1 MPRRSLPSSP
11 APRHP
16 ESPQSLASDTPER
29 RKRPKPRGCLE
40 AGVYVPGQRAGAAAG
55 GASLPGR
62 GWRARPLQSPCPS
75 SPSLSPHPAG
85 LNPGVG
91 GGRGAGRMSGSQSN
105 DTKRQFLL
113 ERLLDAVKQCQIRF
127 GGRKEIASDSDS
139 RVTCLCAQ
147 FESVLQHGL
156 KRSRGLAL
164 TAAAIKQAAGFS
176 SKTETEPVFWY
187 YVKEVL
193 NKHEL
198 QPFYSLRNISTDVG
212 RGRAWLRC
220 ALNEHSLERYIHML
234 LADRI
239 RLRVTCLCAQFE
251 SVLQHGLK
259 RSRGLALTAAA
270 IKQAAGFSSKTETE
284 PVFWYYVKE
293 VLNKHELQRF
303 YSLRNI
309 STDVGRGRAWLRC
322 ALNEHSLERYIHMLL
337 ADRIRLSIFYE
348 DWAFVMD
355 EEWSSMLP
363 TMAAGLNSIL
373 FAINIDNKDLNGQS
387 KYTPTVSDLLK
398 ESTQNMTSLLKEST
412 QGVSSLLREITA
424 SSAVSILM
432 KPDQES
438 DPLPVVSRNV
448 SVDVKCK
455 KDRKKKKKVTNIISF
470 DDEEEE
476 QNFGDI
482 FKKTSGT
489 GESSEENSD
498 RSSVNIMSTFE
509 SSFGQNS
516 NGSQSS
522 NSWKIDSVSFN
533 GEFGYQKLDVKSI
546 DDEDIDENE
555 DEVYGKPLG
564 QKKLEDHTEVS
575 ENSRPLDGNT
585 CLSQMHSWAPLQVLH
600 GDSDVLFPL
609 SGVGSYTS
617 ADATLN
623 NLENGNGPQSNILT
637 GPELQY
643 SVEASPPVQ
652 GSPLSN
658 LLPSTPVP
666 ESMTINELRQA
677 IVAMMNRKD
686 ELEEENRSLR
696 NLLDGEM
703 EHSAVLRQEIDNL
716 KRKVSEQEERH
727 VAKIQALARENEVL
741 KVQLKKYVGAVQ
753 MLKREGQ
760 TTEVVP
766 NLWNIDGEVTVP
778 EQKPVE
784 VSEELAS
791 SYERKLI
798 EVAEMHGELI
808 EFNERLH
815 RALIA
820 KEALVSQ
827 MRQELIDLRG
837 PVPGDLSQ
845 TSEDQ
850 SLSDFEISNRAL
862 INVWI
867 PSVFLRGK
875 AANAFHVYQVYIR
888 IKDDE
893 WNVYRRYAEFR
904 SLHHKLQN
912 KYPQVRA
919 YSFPPK
925 KAIGNKDAKFV
936 EERRKQLQNYLRNVM
951 NKIIQTVPEFA
962 ANPKKETLIQLIPFF
977 MGKKKKE
984 KRKK

>member
-1 MPRRSLPSSP
+1 MN
-11 APRHP
+11 
-16 ESPQSLASDTPER
+16 
-29 RKRPKPRGCLE
+29 C
-40 AGVYVPGQRAGAAAG
+40 
-55 GASLPGR
+55 
-62 GWRARPLQSPCPS
+62 
-75 SPSLSPHPAG
+75 
-85 LNPGVG
+85 
-91 GGRGAGRMSGSQSN
+91 GSKNN

-147 FESVLQHGL
+147 FEAVLQHGL

-187 YVKEVL
+187 YVREVL

-198 QPFYSLRNISTDVG
+198 QRFYSLRTITTDIG

-220 ALNEHSLERYIHML
+220 ALNEHSLERYVHML
-234 LADRI
+234 LAD
-239 RLRVTCLCAQFE
+239 
-251 SVLQHGLK
+251 K
-259 RSRGLALTAAA
+259 
-270 IKQAAGFSSKTETE
+270 
-284 PVFWYYVKE
+284 
-293 VLNKHELQRF
+293 N
-303 YSLRNI
+303 
-309 STDVGRGRAWLRC
+309 
-322 ALNEHSLERYIHMLL
+322 
-337 ADRIRLSIFYE
+337 RLSVFYE
-348 DWAFVMD
+348 DWSFMMD
-355 EEWSSMLP
+355 EERSSMIP

-387 KYTPTVSDLLK
+387 KCTPTVSDLLK
-398 ESTQNMTSLLKEST
+398 ESTQNVTSLLKEST

-424 SSAVSILM
+424 SSAVSILI
-432 KPDQES
+432 KPDQDS
-438 DPLPVVSRNV
+438 DPLPVLSKNV
-448 SVDVKCK
+448 SVDLKCR
-455 KDRKKKKKVTNIISF
+455 KDRKKKKRVTHIISF
-470 DDEEEE
+470 DEEEDE
-476 QNFGDI
+476 QNLGDTL
-482 FKKTSGT
+482 KTAVA

-498 RSSVNIMSTFE
+498 KSSAFVLPFSE
-509 SSFGQNS
+509 GSLVQNL
-516 NGSQSS
+516 NGNQ
-522 NSWKIDSVSFN
+522 NTHLWKSDSMFLN
-533 GEFGYQKLDVKSI
+533 GECSYQKLDVKSI
-546 DDEDIDENE
+546 DDEDVDENE
-555 DEVYGKPLG
+555 EEIYGKILG
-564 QKKLEDHTEVS
+564 NKGVEDETKDS
-575 ENSRPLDGNT
+575 EKPHEGGTCNSQICT
-585 CLSQMHSWAPLQVLH
+585 WTPLQILN
-600 GDSDVLFPL
+600 DNSDILFPV
-609 SGVGSYTS
+609 SAVGSYS
-617 ADATLN
+617 QIG
-623 NLENGNGPQSNILT
+623 NLENGDGHESAVLAV
-637 GPELQY
+637 ELAQRGSELPY
-643 SVEASPPVQ
+643 RVDASTPVQ
-652 GSPLSN
+652 VNALSN
-658 LLPSTPVP
+658 MLPSATVP

-686 ELEEENRSLR
+686 ELEEQNRSLR

-703 EHSAVLRQEIDNL
+703 EHSALLRQEIENL
-716 KRKVSEQEERH
+716 RRKVAEHEERH
-727 VAKIQALARENEVL
+727 AAKIQALARENEVL

-760 TTEVVP
+760 TAEVLP
-766 NLWNIDGEVTVP
+766 NLWNIDGEFTIP
-778 EQKPVE
+778 EQKQIE
-784 VSEELAS
+784 NHEELAN

-815 RALIA
+815 RALMA

-904 SLHHKLQN
+904 TLHHKLQN
-912 KYPQVRA
+912 KYHQVRTFN
-919 YSFPPK
+919 FPPK

-951 NKIIQTVPEFA
+951 NKIIQTVPEFTVS
-962 ANPKKETLIQLIPFF
+962 PKKETLIQLMPFF
-977 MGKKKKE
+977 VDIQPVGEPVSKSNRSRVATRFPKLSRHHQRE
-984 KRKK
+984 PRNLEPQSGDL

>member
-1 MPRRSLPSSP
+1 
-11 APRHP
+11 
-16 ESPQSLASDTPER
+16 
-29 RKRPKPRGCLE
+29 
-40 AGVYVPGQRAGAAAG
+40 
-55 GASLPGR
+55 
-62 GWRARPLQSPCPS
+62 
-75 SPSLSPHPAG
+75 
-85 LNPGVG
+85 
-91 GGRGAGRMSGSQSN
+91 MSGSQSN
-105 DTKRQFLL
+105 DNKRQFLL

-198 QPFYSLRNISTDVG
+198 QRFYSLKNISTDVG

-234 LADRI
+234 LAD
-239 RLRVTCLCAQFE
+239 
-251 SVLQHGLK
+251 K
-259 RSRGLALTAAA
+259 
-270 IKQAAGFSSKTETE
+270 
-284 PVFWYYVKE
+284 
-293 VLNKHELQRF
+293 
-303 YSLRNI
+303 
-309 STDVGRGRAWLRC
+309 
-322 ALNEHSLERYIHMLL
+322 
-337 ADRIRLSIFYE
+337 IRLSIFYE

-355 EEWSSMLP
+355 EERSSMLP

-398 ESTQNMTSLLKEST
+398 ESTQNVTSLLKEST

-424 SSAVSILM
+424 SSAVSILI

-448 SVDVKCK
+448 NADTKCK

-470 DDEEEE
+470 DDEEDE
-476 QNFGDI
+476 QNSGDI
-482 FKKTSGT
+482 FKKTGGT
-489 GESSEENSD
+489 GESSEDNSD

-509 SSFGQNS
+509 SPFGPNS

-533 GEFGYQKLDVKSI
+533 GEYGYQKLDVKSI

-555 DEVYGKPLG
+555 DEVYGKPRG
-564 QKKLEDHTEVS
+564 QKSMEDHTEVS
-575 ENSRPLDGNT
+575 EKPLDGNT

-609 SGVGSYTS
+609 SGVGSYAP

-623 NLENGNGPQSNILT
+623 NLENGSGPQSSILT

-652 GSPLSN
+652 GSPLSS

-760 TTEVVP
+760 TAEVVP

-893 WNVYRRYAEFR
+893 WNVYRRYTEFR

-951 NKIIQTVPEFA
+951 NKIIQAIPEFA
-962 ANPKKETLIQLIPFF
+962 ANPKKETLIQLMPFF
-977 MGKKKKE
+977 IDITPGEPVSKNSRTRVASRFPKLSRNHPRE
-984 KRKK
+984 PRNVEPQSGDL

>member
-1 MPRRSLPSSP
+1 
-11 APRHP
+11 
-16 ESPQSLASDTPER
+16 
-29 RKRPKPRGCLE
+29 
-40 AGVYVPGQRAGAAAG
+40 
-55 GASLPGR
+55 
-62 GWRARPLQSPCPS
+62 
-75 SPSLSPHPAG
+75 
-85 LNPGVG
+85 
-91 GGRGAGRMSGSQSN
+91 MSGSQNN
-105 DTKRQFLL
+105 DIKRQFLL

-147 FESVLQHGL
+147 FEAVLQHGL

-176 SKTETEPVFWY
+176 SKTETEPVFWF

-193 NKHEL
+193 SKHEL
-198 QPFYSLRNISTDVG
+198 QRFYSLRHITLDVG

-220 ALNEHSLERYIHML
+220 ALNEHSLERYLHML
-234 LADRI
+234 LADR
-239 RLRVTCLCAQFE
+239 
-251 SVLQHGLK
+251 S
-259 RSRGLALTAAA
+259 
-270 IKQAAGFSSKTETE
+270 
-284 PVFWYYVKE
+284 
-293 VLNKHELQRF
+293 
-303 YSLRNI
+303 
-309 STDVGRGRAWLRC
+309 
-322 ALNEHSLERYIHMLL
+322 
-337 ADRIRLSIFYE
+337 RLSTFYE
-348 DWAFVMD
+348 DWSFVMD
-355 EEWSSMLP
+355 EERSSMLP

-373 FAINIDNKDLNGQS
+373 FSINIDNKDLNGQS
-387 KYTPTVSDLLK
+387 KFAPTVSDLLK
-398 ESTQNMTSLLKEST
+398 ESTQNVTSLLKEST

-424 SSAVSILM
+424 SSAVSILI
-432 KPDQES
+432 KPEQET
-438 DPLPVVSRNV
+438 DPLPVMPKHIGA
-448 SVDVKCK
+448 DAKCK
-455 KDRKKKKKVTNIISF
+455 KERKKKKKVTNIISF
-470 DDEEEE
+470 DNEDDE
-476 QNFGDI
+476 QNAGDG
-482 FKKTSGT
+482 FKKLPGT

-498 RSSVNIMSTFE
+498 RSSVNIMSAFE
-509 SSFGQNS
+509 SPFGPNS

-522 NSWKIDSVSFN
+522 NSWKIDSLSLN

-546 DDEDIDENE
+546 DDEDVDENE
-555 DEVYGKPLG
+555 DDVYMPGRK
-564 QKKLEDHTEVS
+564 HMSHS
-575 ENSRPLDGNT
+575 ESPEKPLDGNT
-585 CLSQMHSWAPLQVLH
+585 CLSQRHSWAPLQVLH
-600 GDSDVLFPL
+600 GDTDVLFPV
-609 SGVGSYTS
+609 SGMGSFSPADAPVGS
-617 ADATLN
+617 
-623 NLENGNGPQSNILT
+623 LENGT
-637 GPELQY
+637 GPEDRVLPDPGPRY
-643 SVEASPPVQ
+643 NVEASSPGQ
-652 GSPLSN
+652 GSPLSS
-658 LLPSTPVP
+658 LLPSASVP

-703 EHSAVLRQEIDNL
+703 EHSAALRQEVDTL
-716 KRKVSEQEERH
+716 KRKVAEQEERH
-727 VAKIQALARENEVL
+727 VTKIQALARENEVL

-760 TTEVVP
+760 TAEVVP
-766 NLWNIDGEVTVP
+766 NLWNVDGEVTVT
-778 EQKPVE
+778 EQKPGE
-784 VSEELAS
+784 VAEELAS

-815 RALIA
+815 RALVA

-893 WNVYRRYAEFR
+893 WNVYRRYTEFR

-919 YSFPPK
+919 YNFPPK

-951 NKIIQTVPEFA
+951 NKVIQMVPEFA
-962 ANPKKETLIQLIPFF
+962 TNPKKETLVQLMPFF
-977 MGKKKKE
+977 VDVTPGEPLNKNSRPKVASRFPKLSRSHPRE
-984 KRKK
+984 ARNVEPQSGDL

>member
-1 MPRRSLPSSP
+1 MSLKQYRIS
-11 APRHP
+11 A
-16 ESPQSLASDTPER
+16 
-29 RKRPKPRGCLE
+29 
-40 AGVYVPGQRAGAAAG
+40 
-55 GASLPGR
+55 
-62 GWRARPLQSPCPS
+62 
-75 SPSLSPHPAG
+75 
-85 LNPGVG
+85 
-91 GGRGAGRMSGSQSN
+91 GSQSN

-147 FESVLQHGL
+147 FE
-156 KRSRGLAL
+156 A
-164 TAAAIKQAAGFS
+164 
-176 SKTETEPVFWY
+176 
-187 YVKEVL
+187 
-193 NKHEL
+193 
-198 QPFYSLRNISTDVG
+198 
-212 RGRAWLRC
+212 
-220 ALNEHSLERYIHML
+220 
-234 LADRI
+234 
-239 RLRVTCLCAQFE
+239 
-251 SVLQHGLK
+251 VLQHGLK

-303 YSLRNI
+303 YSLKAI
-309 STDVGRGRAWLRC
+309 TTDIGRGRAWLRC
-322 ALNEHSLERYIHMLL
+322 ALNEHSLERYVHMLL
-337 ADRIRLSIFYE
+337 ADKNRLSVFYE
-348 DWAFVMD
+348 DWSFLMD
-355 EEWSSMLP
+355 EERSSMIP

-387 KYTPTVSDLLK
+387 KCIPTVSDLLK
-398 ESTQNMTSLLKEST
+398 ESTQNVTSLLKEST

-424 SSAVSILM
+424 SSAVSILI
-432 KPDQES
+432 KSDQDI
-438 DPLPVVSRNV
+438 DPLPVLSKNV
-448 SVDVKCK
+448 NADLKSK
-455 KDRKKKKKVTNIISF
+455 KDRKKKKRVTNIISF
-470 DDEEEE
+470 DEEEDE
-476 QNFGDI
+476 QNFGDAI
-482 FKKTSGT
+482 KTLVT

-498 RSSVNIMSTFE
+498 ISSVFVLPSSE
-509 SSFGQNS
+509 SNLGKKMNGNES
-516 NGSQSS
+516 NHLWKS
-522 NSWKIDSVSFN
+522 NSVFMN
-533 GEFGYQKLDVKSI
+533 GECEYQKLDVKSI

-555 DEVYGKPLG
+555 DELYGRTSGNKGTEDEVEASEKPHE
-564 QKKLEDHTEVS
+564 KS
-575 ENSRPLDGNT
+575 ACNSQI
-585 CLSQMHSWAPLQVLH
+585 CSWTPLQVLND
-600 GDSDVLFPL
+600 DSDVLFPV
-609 SGVGSYTS
+609 SAVGSYSQT
-617 ADATLN
+617 D
-623 NLENGNGPQSNILT
+623 NLENGEGHESVLAV
-637 GPELQY
+637 ELVQRRSDLPY
-643 SVEASPPVQ
+643 RREVSPPAQVNN
-652 GSPLSN
+652 LSSM
-658 LLPSTPVP
+658 LPSATVP

-686 ELEEENRSLR
+686 ELEEQNRSLR

-703 EHSAVLRQEIDNL
+703 EHSAVLRQEMDSWR
-716 KRKVSEQEERH
+716 RKVAEQEERH
-727 VAKIQALARENEVL
+727 ATKVQALARENEVL

-753 MLKREGQ
+753 MLRREGQ
-760 TTEVVP
+760 TVEVLP
-766 NLWNIDGEVTVP
+766 NIWSTDAEFTIP
-778 EQKPVE
+778 EQKQVE
-784 VSEELAS
+784 NNEELAS

-815 RALIA
+815 RALMA

-912 KYPQVRA
+912 KYQQVRTFN
-919 YSFPPK
+919 FPPK

-951 NKIIQTVPEFA
+951 NKIIQTVPEFTA
-962 ANPKKETLIQLIPFF
+962 SPKKETLIQLMPFF
-977 MGKKKKE
+977 VTWTLLQPS
-984 KRKK
+984 

>member
-1 MPRRSLPSSP
+1 MFTFRVRGRGLQPAALHFRGGAGAPSVSQGLSP
-11 APRHP
+11 A
-16 ESPQSLASDTPER
+16 SPSPPTPAGR
-29 RKRPKPRGCLE
+29 SSRGC
-40 AGVYVPGQRAGAAAG
+40 
-55 GASLPGR
+55 
-62 GWRARPLQSPCPS
+62 
-75 SPSLSPHPAG
+75 
-85 LNPGVG
+85 G
-91 GGRGAGRMSGSQSN
+91 GGGTGRMSGSQSN

-164 TAAAIKQAAGFS
+164 TAAAI
-176 SKTETEPVFWY
+176 
-187 YVKEVL
+187 
-193 NKHEL
+193 
-198 QPFYSLRNISTDVG
+198 R
-212 RGRAWLRC
+212 
-220 ALNEHSLERYIHML
+220 
-234 LADRI
+234 
-239 RLRVTCLCAQFE
+239 
-251 SVLQHGLK
+251 
-259 RSRGLALTAAA
+259 
-270 IKQAAGFSSKTETE
+270 QAAGFSSKTETE

-322 ALNEHSLERYIHMLL
+322 ALNEHSLERYVHMLL
-337 ADRIRLSIFYE
+337 ADKIRLSIFYE

-355 EEWSSMLP
+355 EERSSMLP

-398 ESTQNMTSLLKEST
+398 ESTQNVTSLLKEST

-424 SSAVSILM
+424 STAVSILI

-438 DPLPVVSRNV
+438 DPLPVVSRV
-448 SVDVKCK
+448 STDAKCK

-470 DDEEEE
+470 DDEEDE
-476 QNFGDI
+476 QSFGDI
-482 FKKTSGT
+482 FKKTGGT

-498 RSSVNIMSTFE
+498 RSSVHIMSTFE
-509 SSFGQNS
+509 SPFGPNS

-533 GEFGYQKLDVKSI
+533 GEYGYQKLDVKSI

-564 QKKLEDHTEVS
+564 QKSMEDHTEVS
-575 ENSRPLDGNT
+575 EKPLDGNT

-600 GDSDVLFPL
+600 GDSEVLFPL
-609 SGVGSYTS
+609 SGVGSYAP
-617 ADATLN
+617 ADAALN
-623 NLENGNGPQSNILT
+623 TLENGSGPQSSILT

-652 GSPLSN
+652 GSPLNN

-760 TTEVVP
+760 SAEVVP

-893 WNVYRRYAEFR
+893 WNVYRRYTEFR

-951 NKIIQTVPEFA
+951 NKIIQAVPEFA
-962 ANPKKETLIQLIPFF
+962 ASPKKETLIQLMPFF
-977 MGKKKKE
+977 IGQE
-984 KRKK
+984 LEIQGDVH

>member
-1 MPRRSLPSSP
+1 
-11 APRHP
+11 
-16 ESPQSLASDTPER
+16 
-29 RKRPKPRGCLE
+29 
-40 AGVYVPGQRAGAAAG
+40 
-55 GASLPGR
+55 
-62 GWRARPLQSPCPS
+62 
-75 SPSLSPHPAG
+75 
-85 LNPGVG
+85 
-91 GGRGAGRMSGSQSN
+91 MSGSQNN

-147 FESVLQHGL
+147 FEAVLQHGL

-187 YVKEVL
+187 YVREVL

-198 QPFYSLRNISTDVG
+198 QRFYSLRTITTDIG

-220 ALNEHSLERYIHML
+220 ALNEHSLERYVHML
-234 LADRI
+234 LAD
-239 RLRVTCLCAQFE
+239 
-251 SVLQHGLK
+251 K
-259 RSRGLALTAAA
+259 
-270 IKQAAGFSSKTETE
+270 
-284 PVFWYYVKE
+284 
-293 VLNKHELQRF
+293 N
-303 YSLRNI
+303 
-309 STDVGRGRAWLRC
+309 
-322 ALNEHSLERYIHMLL
+322 
-337 ADRIRLSIFYE
+337 RLSVFYE
-348 DWAFVMD
+348 DWSFMMD
-355 EEWSSMLP
+355 EERSSMIP

-387 KYTPTVSDLLK
+387 KCTPTVSDLLK
-398 ESTQNMTSLLKEST
+398 ESTQNVTSLLKEST

-424 SSAVSILM
+424 SSAVSILI
-432 KPDQES
+432 KPDQDT
-438 DPLPVVSRNV
+438 DPLPVLSKNV
-448 SVDVKCK
+448 SAGMRAKCK
-455 KDRKKKKKVTNIISF
+455 QWNKEMQGLVTRMKQHHEDVEDDERNISEHAGSSDLKCRKDRKKKKRVTHIISF
-470 DDEEEE
+470 DEEEDE
-476 QNFGDI
+476 QNLGDTL
-482 FKKTSGT
+482 KTAVA

-498 RSSVNIMSTFE
+498 KSSAFVLP
-509 SSFGQNS
+509 SSEGSLVQNL
-516 NGSQSS
+516 NGNQ
-522 NSWKIDSVSFN
+522 NTHLWKNDSMFLN
-533 GEFGYQKLDVKSI
+533 GECSYQKLDVKSI
-546 DDEDIDENE
+546 DDEDVDENE
-555 DEVYGKPLG
+555 EEIYGKMLRNKG
-564 QKKLEDHTEVS
+564 VEDETKVS
-575 ENSRPLDGNT
+575 EKPHEGDTCNSQICT
-585 CLSQMHSWAPLQVLH
+585 WTPLQILN
-600 GDSDVLFPL
+600 DNSEILFPV
-609 SGVGSYTS
+609 SAVGSYS
-617 ADATLN
+617 QIG
-623 NLENGNGPQSNILT
+623 NLENGDGHESAVLAV
-637 GPELQY
+637 ELAQRGSELPY
-643 SVEASPPVQ
+643 RVDVSPPVQ
-652 GSPLSN
+652 VNALSN
-658 LLPSTPVP
+658 MLPSATVP

-686 ELEEENRSLR
+686 ELEEQNRSLR

-703 EHSAVLRQEIDNL
+703 EHSALLRQEIENL
-716 KRKVSEQEERH
+716 RRKVAEQEERH
-727 VAKIQALARENEVL
+727 AAKIQALARENEVL

-760 TTEVVP
+760 TAEVLP
-766 NLWNIDGEVTVP
+766 NLWNIDGEFTIP
-778 EQKPVE
+778 EQKQVE
-784 VSEELAS
+784 NNEELS
-791 SYERKLI
+791 NSYERKLI

-815 RALIA
+815 RALMA

-912 KYPQVRA
+912 KYHQVRTFN
-919 YSFPPK
+919 FPPK

-951 NKIIQTVPEFA
+951 NKIIQTVPEFTVS
-962 ANPKKETLIQLIPFF
+962 PKKETLIQLMPFF
-977 MGKKKKE
+977 VDIQPVGEPVSKSNRSRVATRFPKLSRHHQRE
-984 KRKK
+984 PRNLEPQSGDL

>member
-1 MPRRSLPSSP
+1 MSLKQYRIS
-11 APRHP
+11 A
-16 ESPQSLASDTPER
+16 
-29 RKRPKPRGCLE
+29 
-40 AGVYVPGQRAGAAAG
+40 
-55 GASLPGR
+55 
-62 GWRARPLQSPCPS
+62 
-75 SPSLSPHPAG
+75 
-85 LNPGVG
+85 
-91 GGRGAGRMSGSQSN
+91 GSQSN

-147 FESVLQHGL
+147 FE
-156 KRSRGLAL
+156 A
-164 TAAAIKQAAGFS
+164 
-176 SKTETEPVFWY
+176 
-187 YVKEVL
+187 
-193 NKHEL
+193 
-198 QPFYSLRNISTDVG
+198 
-212 RGRAWLRC
+212 
-220 ALNEHSLERYIHML
+220 
-234 LADRI
+234 
-239 RLRVTCLCAQFE
+239 
-251 SVLQHGLK
+251 VLQHGLK

-303 YSLRNI
+303 YSLKAI
-309 STDVGRGRAWLRC
+309 TTDIGRGRAWLRC
-322 ALNEHSLERYIHMLL
+322 ALNEHSLERYVHMLL
-337 ADRIRLSIFYE
+337 ADKNRLSVFYE
-348 DWAFVMD
+348 DWSFLMD
-355 EEWSSMLP
+355 EERSSMIP

-387 KYTPTVSDLLK
+387 KCIPTVSDLLK
-398 ESTQNMTSLLKEST
+398 ESTQNVTSLLKEST

-424 SSAVSILM
+424 SSAVSILI
-432 KPDQES
+432 KSDQDI
-438 DPLPVVSRNV
+438 DPLPVLSKNV
-448 SVDVKCK
+448 NADLKSK
-455 KDRKKKKKVTNIISF
+455 KDRKKKKRVTNIISF
-470 DDEEEE
+470 DEEEDE
-476 QNFGDI
+476 QNFGDAI
-482 FKKTSGT
+482 KTLVT

-498 RSSVNIMSTFE
+498 ISSVFVLPLSE
-509 SSFGQNS
+509 SNLGKKMNGHES
-516 NGSQSS
+516 NHLWKS
-522 NSWKIDSVSFN
+522 NSVFMN
-533 GEFGYQKLDVKSI
+533 GECEYQKLDVKSI

-555 DEVYGKPLG
+555 DELYGKTSG
-564 QKKLEDHTEVS
+564 NKGTEDEVEAS
-575 ENSRPLDGNT
+575 EKPHEKSACNSQI
-585 CLSQMHSWAPLQVLH
+585 CSWTPLQVLND
-600 GDSDVLFPL
+600 DSDVLFPV
-609 SGVGSYTS
+609 SAVGSYSQT
-617 ADATLN
+617 D
-623 NLENGNGPQSNILT
+623 NLENGEGHESVLAV
-637 GPELQY
+637 ELVQRRSDLPY
-643 SVEASPPVQ
+643 RREVSPPAQ
-652 GSPLSN
+652 ENNLSSM
-658 LLPSTPVP
+658 LPSATVP

-686 ELEEENRSLR
+686 ELEEQNRSLR

-703 EHSAVLRQEIDNL
+703 EHSAVLRQEMDSWR
-716 KRKVSEQEERH
+716 RKVAEQEERH
-727 VAKIQALARENEVL
+727 ATKVQALARENEVL

-753 MLKREGQ
+753 MLRREGQ
-760 TTEVVP
+760 TVEVLP
-766 NLWNIDGEVTVP
+766 NIWSTDAEFTIP
-778 EQKPVE
+778 EQKQVE
-784 VSEELAS
+784 NNEELAS

-815 RALIA
+815 RALMA

-912 KYPQVRA
+912 KYQQVRTFN
-919 YSFPPK
+919 FPPK

-951 NKIIQTVPEFA
+951 NKIIQTVPEFTA
-962 ANPKKETLIQLIPFF
+962 SPKKETLIQLMPFF
-977 MGKKKKE
+977 VASSFLEDKVMRRLAERSRVPTGKHVSVPTTRNE
-984 KRKK
+984 KVAVEMLLKYLFATK

>member
-1 MPRRSLPSSP
+1 
-11 APRHP
+11 
-16 ESPQSLASDTPER
+16 
-29 RKRPKPRGCLE
+29 
-40 AGVYVPGQRAGAAAG
+40 
-55 GASLPGR
+55 
-62 GWRARPLQSPCPS
+62 
-75 SPSLSPHPAG
+75 
-85 LNPGVG
+85 
-91 GGRGAGRMSGSQSN
+91 MSGSQSN

-147 FESVLQHGL
+147 FE
-156 KRSRGLAL
+156 A
-164 TAAAIKQAAGFS
+164 
-176 SKTETEPVFWY
+176 
-187 YVKEVL
+187 
-193 NKHEL
+193 
-198 QPFYSLRNISTDVG
+198 
-212 RGRAWLRC
+212 
-220 ALNEHSLERYIHML
+220 
-234 LADRI
+234 
-239 RLRVTCLCAQFE
+239 
-251 SVLQHGLK
+251 VLQHGLK

-303 YSLRNI
+303 YSLKAI
-309 STDVGRGRAWLRC
+309 TTDIGRGRAWLRC
-322 ALNEHSLERYIHMLL
+322 ALNEHSLERYVHMLL
-337 ADRIRLSIFYE
+337 ADKNRLSVFYE
-348 DWAFVMD
+348 DWSFLMD
-355 EEWSSMLP
+355 EERSSMIP

-387 KYTPTVSDLLK
+387 KCIPTVSDLLK
-398 ESTQNMTSLLKEST
+398 ESTQNVTSLLKEST

-424 SSAVSILM
+424 SSAVSILI
-432 KPDQES
+432 KSDQDI
-438 DPLPVVSRNV
+438 DPLPVLSKNV
-448 SVDVKCK
+448 NADLKSK
-455 KDRKKKKKVTNIISF
+455 KDRKKKKRVTNIISF
-470 DDEEEE
+470 DEEEDE
-476 QNFGDI
+476 QNFGDAI
-482 FKKTSGT
+482 KTLVT

-498 RSSVNIMSTFE
+498 ISSVFVLPSSE
-509 SSFGQNS
+509 SNLGKKMNGNES
-516 NGSQSS
+516 NHLWKS
-522 NSWKIDSVSFN
+522 NSVFMN
-533 GEFGYQKLDVKSI
+533 GECEYQKLDVKSI

-555 DEVYGKPLG
+555 DELYGRTSGNKGTEDEVEASEKPHE
-564 QKKLEDHTEVS
+564 KS
-575 ENSRPLDGNT
+575 ACNSQI
-585 CLSQMHSWAPLQVLH
+585 CSWTPLQVLND
-600 GDSDVLFPL
+600 DSDVLFPV
-609 SGVGSYTS
+609 SAVGSYSQT
-617 ADATLN
+617 D
-623 NLENGNGPQSNILT
+623 NLENGEGHESVLAV
-637 GPELQY
+637 ELVQRRSDLPY
-643 SVEASPPVQ
+643 RREVSPPAQVNN
-652 GSPLSN
+652 LSSM
-658 LLPSTPVP
+658 LPSATVP

-686 ELEEENRSLR
+686 ELEEQNRSLR

-703 EHSAVLRQEIDNL
+703 EHSAVLRQEMDSWR
-716 KRKVSEQEERH
+716 RKVAEQEERH
-727 VAKIQALARENEVL
+727 ATKVQALARENEVL

-753 MLKREGQ
+753 MLRREGQ
-760 TTEVVP
+760 TVEVLP
-766 NLWNIDGEVTVP
+766 NIWSTDAEFTIP
-778 EQKPVE
+778 EQKQVE
-784 VSEELAS
+784 NNEELAS

-815 RALIA
+815 RALMA

-912 KYPQVRA
+912 KYQQVRTFN
-919 YSFPPK
+919 FPPK

-951 NKIIQTVPEFA
+951 NKIIQTVPEFTA
-962 ANPKKETLIQLIPFF
+962 SPKKETLIQLMPFF
-977 MGKKKKE
+977 VDIQPSGEPVSKSNRSRVTTRFPKLSRSHPRE
-984 KRKK
+984 PRSLEPQSGDL